1 MPFTADARGSDDGP
15 VMGDPDPRLQHRP
28 GVPAEIWVEP
38 SPQQWYWAR
47 TCPRLFA
54 PRSDQE
60 RGLSAWFGRATVVP
74 STNLTFLSLQFQSYL
89 NDIFHLR
96 WPSRAVHFVC
106 MPIITALILAAL
118 HPLQLGPVRGSQ
130 LGAVLLAGWWLAWG
144 VREGLVGWG
153 VVSAAWAGAIYAGGA
168 ALASTTIS
176 PLPWILGLSFVQAAS
191 HAVEPR
197 LPPRVTRTPRWIGT
211 GEYLLGSGG
220 ASRTPGARA
229 LRLLSLIE
237 ISIYGPIDEL
247 IASPRLAPIQ
257 LLELMWML
265 GYAPATRANWKAL
278 SARAVASG
286 NPAID
291 YIGTGGG
298 TTLSPRS
305 TRHGPRSRSP
315 ARR

>member
-1 MPFTADARGSDDGP
+1 MSRFPAAASAHLSDDDP
-15 VMGDPDPRLQHRP
+15 RMGDLDPRLQHRP
-28 GVPAEIWVEP
+28 GLPAEIWVEP

-47 TCPRLFA
+47 TWPRLFA
-54 PRSDQE
+54 PRPDQE
-60 RGLSAWFGRATVVP
+60 RGVSAWFGRATVVP

-106 MPIITALILAAL
+106 MPIITVLILAAL
-118 HPLQLGPVRGSQ
+118 HPVELGPVRASQ
-130 LGAVLLAGWWLAWG
+130 LAAVLLAAWWLAWG
-144 VREGLVGWG
+144 GREGLVGWG

-168 ALASTTIS
+168 ALAATAIS

-197 LPPRVTRTPRWIGT
+197 LPPRVSRSPRWIST
-211 GEYLLGSGG
+211 GAYLVGSGD
-220 ASRTPGARA
+220 AERTLGARA
-229 LRLLSLIE
+229 IRVLHLIE

-265 GYAPATRANWKAL
+265 GYAPATRTAWKAL

-298 TTLSPRS
+298 TTLCPTGEASLAVR
-305 TRHGPRSRSP
+305 
-315 ARR
+315 